1 MTMVSVIVP
10 TFNERNNIRPLIER
24 IDNSIKDLKHE
35 IIIVDDNSQDG
46 TGQVVRELSKNYP
59 VRLIVRKNEK
69 GLATAVMEGFK
80 NAKGDVYAVIDA
92 DLQHPP
98 EKLAELI
105 YEACNGTDIAIG
117 SRYAGGKESF
127 GHFRIHRKI
136 MSKGA
141 NIMAKVLVPKV
152 ANVKDIQSGFFAMKK
167 DVIQGVELK
176 PTGYKILLE
185 ILAIGNYKTVKEIQ
199 YDFGQREYG
208 KSKLGAI
215 IIFDYLHHLITLT
228 IREKESKRFAKFL
241 ATGVAGII
249 FSVGLLWF
257 MTDMM
262 GIFYL
267 VSGLISKELGII
279 FSFILSEFWVF
290 NDRVESYMRT
300 VKEST
305 SRLIQFNI
313 NRILSIF
320 IVTACMAIFTEFFG
334 LNYLISNM
342 IGIGIAFPFNYLV
355 SNRQIW
361 KKGHEDKNAG
371 KELLKNKNMN

>member
-10 TFNERNNIRPLIER
+10 TFNERQNMCPLIER
-24 IDNSIKDLKHE
+24 IDRSIGNIEHE
-35 IIIVDDNSQDG
+35 IIVVDDNSSDG
-46 TGQVVRELSKNYP
+46 TIQAVEELSKKYP
-59 VRLIVRKNEK
+59 VRLFVRKNEK

-80 NAKGDVYAVIDA
+80 QAKGDVYAVIDA

-98 EKLAELI
+98 ETLVPLI

-127 GHFRIHRKI
+127 GNFRVHRKM

-141 NIMAKVLVPKV
+141 NLLAKILVPKV

-167 DVIQGVELK
+167 NVIEDVELK

-185 ILAIGNYKTVKEIQ
+185 ILAIGNYKVIKEVP
-199 YDFGQREYG
+199 YDFGQRKHGE
-208 KSKLGAI
+208 SKLGTMT
-215 IIFDYLHHLITLT
+215 IFDYLHHLITLT
-228 IREKESKRFAKFL
+228 FREKESKRLVKFL
-241 ATGVAGII
+241 ATGAAGIV

-257 MTDMM
+257 MTEIM

-267 VSGLISKELGII
+267 ISGVISKEIGII
-279 FSFILSEFWVF
+279 FSFVLSEFWVF
-290 NDRVESYMRT
+290 SDRIPSRMRT
-300 VKEST
+300 VKESA

-334 LNYLISNM
+334 LNYIVSNL
-342 IGIGIAFPFNYLV
+342 IGIGIAFPFNYV
-355 SNRQIW
+355 ICNRQIW
-361 KKGHEDKNAG
+361 KRESGNKCVSG
-371 KELLKNKNMN
+371 NKNTNEN